1 MSEII
6 TTYLLSNPDEAM
18 PMDRDD
24 FYIEQITESKTNG
37 KPTRAVEVAQ
47 IILFTPDKEII
58 LQKRSR
64 DKNHNPGLIDKT
76 VGGHIT
82 FGDSPDFTVLTET
95 LQELQVPSI
104 VLHTDDDF
112 KKTYKLLKKYLAT
125 ASLVQFIDT
134 RIINISKTFRN
145 GGAATITNK
154 YDLYFG
160 VYGGPVRPAD
170 KEASGVM
177 FYKFDNLLEEINQ
190 NPQIFTEDLKFFLNK
205 YSAKIKEFL
214 SQLD

>member
-6 TTYLLSNPDEAM
+6 TTYLLSDPEQAM

-24 FYIEQITESKTNG
+24 FYIEQITEFKTNS
-37 KPTRAVEVAQ
+37 KPTRAVEIAQ

-64 DKNHNPGLIDKT
+64 DKNHNSGLIDKT
-76 VGGHIT
+76 IGGHVT
-82 FGDSPDFTVLTET
+82 FGNSASYTVLTET

-104 VLHTDDDF
+104 VLNTDDDF
-112 KKTYKLLKKYLAT
+112 KKTYKLLKNYLASS
-125 ASLVQFIDT
+125 ALVQFVDS
-134 RIINISKTFRN
+134 RIVNITKIFRI
-145 GGAATITNK
+145 GGAATIANK

-170 KEASGVM
+170 KEAAGIM
-177 FYKFDNLLEEINQ
+177 FYKYDNLLEEIST

-214 SQLD
+214 KQLD